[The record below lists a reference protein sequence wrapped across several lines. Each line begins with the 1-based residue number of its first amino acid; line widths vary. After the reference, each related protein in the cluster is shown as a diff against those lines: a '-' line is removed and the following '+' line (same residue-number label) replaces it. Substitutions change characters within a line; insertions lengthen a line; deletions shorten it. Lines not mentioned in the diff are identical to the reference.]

1 MNGFLPSWSD
11 ETWLLRQVPL
21 YRTFVITNCSKVF
34 CQVHILCTF
43 VILLFGE
50 LRENMNLVWQLT
62 CVITNLKHLT
72 LQNLSWN
79 DAMWLVNSFFA
90 EDLKSQM
97 GHLNGLVPSSWTNA
111 MCLVKWLFC
120 EHLKSQMEH
129 LNGLSPSWIDA
140 IFLVK
145 FPFSEKL

>member
-1 MNGFLPSWSD
+1 MGSL
-11 ETWLLRQVPL
+11 E
-21 YRTFVITNCSKVF
+21 KK
-34 CQVHILCTF
+34 
-43 VILLFGE
+43 
-50 LRENMNLVWQLT
+50 MNLVWQLT

-97 GHLNGLVPSSWTNA
+97 GHLNGLVPSWTNA

-120 EHLKSQMEH
+120 DHLKSQMEH

-140 IFLVK
+140 MFLVK
-145 FPFSEKL
+145 FPFSEKFKHKWNTWMYFFHHEQIKCAESKSSFVNICNHN